1 MRILRIA
8 FVYVMAFL
16 CIAPLFWMVSM
27 AFKPSFEWTSA
38 GGAITLLPKDPTLAN
53 FEYAFTG
60 ESASMKVSLDRTVW
74 WPFFASLLTAAVGT
88 VIAVVV
94 GTMAAYA
101 VSRHKVSEGLGLS
114 FLQLRIFPPLAVMI
128 PVMIMWA
135 YLGMIDTW
143 WGLALIYGI
152 VTLPFAFWLMKAY
165 FDELPR
171 EIEEAAFV
179 EGCSPW
185 RTFTRITLPIVRP
198 AIASTSLF
206 IFILNW
212 SDYLV
217 ALLLTRK
224 EWTTLPV
231 YLSQLATAVDGE
243 LFGVKSA
250 VGLLAIIPPVV
261 LGISIQRFLVRGL
274 TFGALKQ

>member
-8 FVYVMAFL
+8 FVYLMAL
-16 CIAPLFWMVSM
+16 ICIAPILWMVSM
-27 AFKPSFEWTSA
+27 AFKPPEEWTSA
-38 GGAITLLPKDPTLAN
+38 GGAITMLPRNPTFNN
-53 FEYAFTG
+53 FTYAFTG
-60 ESASMKVSLDRTVW
+60 EASGMVVSLDRTVW
-74 WPFFASLLTAAVGT
+74 GPFFASLLTAAVGT
-88 VIAVVV
+88 LIAVVV

-135 YLGMIDTW
+135 YLNMTDTW

-152 VTLPFAFWLMKAY
+152 VTLPFSFWLMKAY

-198 AIASTSLF
+198 AIASTALF

-212 SDYLV
+212 SDYLI

-224 EWTTLPV
+224 EWTTVPV
-231 YLSQLATAVDGE
+231 YMNALATAINGE
-243 LFGVKSA
+243 LFGVKAA

>member
-1 MRILRIA
+1 MRFLRIF
-8 FVYVMAFL
+8 FVLIMAL
-16 CIAPLFWMVSM
+16 LSIAPLLWMLSM
-27 AFKPSFEWTSA
+27 AFKPPEEWTSA
-38 GGAITLLPKDPTLAN
+38 GGAIALLPKNPTWNN
-53 FEYAFTG
+53 FIYAFTG
-60 ESASMKVSLDRTVW
+60 EASGMVVSLDRTAW
-74 WPFFASLLTAAVGT
+74 WPFFASLLTATVGT
-88 VIAVVV
+88 IIAVCV

-135 YLGMIDTW
+135 YLNMIDTW

-152 VTLPFAFWLMKAY
+152 VTLPFSFWLMKAY

-185 RTFTRITLPIVRP
+185 RTFTRITLPIVKP
-198 AIASTSLF
+198 AIASTALF

-212 SDYLV
+212 SDYLIS
-217 ALLLTRK
+217 LLLTRK
-224 EWTTLPV
+224 EWTTIPV
-231 YLSQLATAVDGE
+231 YMNSLATAINGE
-243 LFGVKSA
+243 LFGVKAA
-250 VGLLAIIPPVV
+250 VGLLAIIPPVI

>member
-1 MRILRIA
+1 MRFFRIV
-8 FVYVMAFL
+8 FVLIMAL
-16 CIAPLFWMVSM
+16 LSIAPLLWMLSM
-27 AFKPSFEWTSA
+27 AFKPPEEWTSA
-38 GGAITLLPKDPTLAN
+38 GGAISLLPRNPTWNN
-53 FEYAFTG
+53 FIYAFTG
-60 ESASMKVSLDRTVW
+60 EAAGMVVALDRTAW
-74 WPFFASLLTAAVGT
+74 WPFFASLLTATVGT
-88 VIAVVV
+88 IIAVCV

-135 YLGMIDTW
+135 YLDMIDTW

-152 VTLPFAFWLMKAY
+152 VTLPFSFWLMKAY

-185 RTFTRITLPIVRP
+185 RTFTRITLPIVKP
-198 AIASTSLF
+198 AIASTALF

-212 SDYLV
+212 SDYLIS
-217 ALLLTRK
+217 LLLTRK
-224 EWTTLPV
+224 EWTTIPV
-231 YLSQLATAVDGE
+231 YMNSLATAINGE
-243 LFGVKSA
+243 LFGVKAA
-250 VGLLAIIPPVV
+250 VGLLAIIPPVI

>member
-1 MRILRIA
+1 MRFLRIM
-8 FVYVMAFL
+8 FVIIMSVISIL
-16 CIAPLFWMVSM
+16 PLLWMLSM
-27 AFKPSFEWTSA
+27 AFKPPEEWTSA
-38 GGAITLLPKDPTLAN
+38 GGGISLLPRNPTWNN
-53 FEYAFTG
+53 FIYAFTG
-60 ESASMKVSLDRTVW
+60 EASGMVVTMDRTAV
-74 WPFFASLLTAAVGT
+74 WPFFASLLTATVGT
-88 VIAVVV
+88 IIAVVV

-135 YLGMIDTW
+135 YLDMIDTW

-152 VTLPFAFWLMKAY
+152 VTLPFSFWLMKAY

-185 RTFTRITLPIVRP
+185 RTFTRITLPIVKP
-198 AIASTSLF
+198 AIASTALF

-212 SDYLV
+212 SDYLIS
-217 ALLLTRK
+217 LLLTRK
-224 EWTTLPV
+224 EWTTIPV
-231 YLSQLATAVDGE
+231 YMNALATAINGE
-243 LFGVKSA
+243 LFGVKAA
-250 VGLLAIIPPVV
+250 VGLLAIIPPVI

>member
-1 MRILRIA
+1 MRFLRIF
-8 FVYVMAFL
+8 FVLIMAL
-16 CIAPLFWMVSM
+16 LSIAPLLWMLSM
-27 AFKPSFEWTSA
+27 AFKPPEEWTSA
-38 GGAITLLPKDPTLAN
+38 GGAITLLPKNPTWNN
-53 FEYAFTG
+53 FIYAFTG
-60 ESASMKVSLDRTVW
+60 EASGMVVSLDRTAW
-74 WPFFASLLTAAVGT
+74 WPFFASLLTATVGT
-88 VIAVVV
+88 IIAVCV

-135 YLGMIDTW
+135 YLDMIDTW

-152 VTLPFAFWLMKAY
+152 VTLPFSFWLMKAY

-185 RTFTRITLPIVRP
+185 RTFTRITLPIVKP
-198 AIASTSLF
+198 AIASTALF

-212 SDYLV
+212 SDYLIS
-217 ALLLTRK
+217 LLLTRK
-224 EWTTLPV
+224 EWTTIPV
-231 YLSQLATAVDGE
+231 YMNSLATAINGE
-243 LFGVKSA
+243 LFGVKAA
-250 VGLLAIIPPVV
+250 VGLLAIIPPVI

>member
-1 MRILRIA
+1 MRYLKVA
-8 FVYVMAFL
+8 FVYVMALL
-16 CIAPLFWMVSM
+16 CIAPLLWMLSM
-27 AFKPSFEWTSA
+27 SFKPFEEWTSA
-38 GGAITLLPKDPTLAN
+38 GGAVTLLPRNPTLNN
-53 FEYAFTG
+53 FIYAFTG
-60 ESASMKVSLDRTVW
+60 EAAGMVVTLDRTAW
-74 WPFFASLLTAAVGT
+74 WPIFASLLTASLGT
-88 VIAVVV
+88 IIAVTV

-135 YLGMIDTW
+135 YLGLIDTW

-152 VTLPFAFWLMKAY
+152 VTLPFSFWLMKAY
-165 FDELPR
+165 FDDLPR

-198 AIASTSLF
+198 AIASTALF

-224 EWTTLPV
+224 EWTTIPV
-231 YLSQLATAVDGE
+231 YMNALATAVNGE

-250 VGLLAIIPPVV
+250 VGLLAIIPPVI